1 MKIMENDTI
10 VYEIRA
16 NDRGLY
22 QRRPTTAA
30 TYEYVYRE
38 YVFCTNIQLF

>member
-1 MKIMENDTI
+1 MKIVENDPI

-30 TYEYVYRE
+30 TYVYRE
-38 YVFCTNIQLF
+38 YVFCTKI